1 MQETIDLLVHNAAEL
16 LTARPTTKGPVRG
29 KELEQIEIIPG
40 GAFAVRN
47 GVIIAVGNSDELA
60 QRYQAE
66 REIDARGRLVTPAFS
81 DPHTHLIHGGSRH
94 LEWQAKVL
102 EQPALGID
110 GGIRSTINATAEAS
124 DAELLA
130 HASEILDDML
140 VAGTT
145 AIEAKTGYG
154 LSESAEIRL
163 LQLAA
168 SIEHPVKLAS
178 TFLGAHTVPERHR
191 EDREAYIAE
200 VIAMMPAARKLSDTC
215 DIAIDPVSFSAEEGL
230 RLIDAAKA
238 HDFVLR
244 VHADQ
249 TGDVS
254 GTGIAAKA
262 GALTVDHLDFVS
274 DESLAALAHSTTV
287 GVIFPAA
294 NMHLLDMT
302 PGREGKR
309 PRDLVA
315 WADRLVE
322 SGAALALSTD
332 YNPGT
337 APCTS
342 MQMTMQLASR
352 LYRLSFAAVWNLAT
366 INAAHALGNTAERG
380 SIEIG
385 KTADFVIWNV
395 AEHGQVIHRI
405 GSNLAAEVHI
415 AGSVVARNGRRVEPG
430 E

>member
-1 MQETIDLLVHNAAEL
+1 MQERIDLLVHNATEL
-16 LTARPTTKGPVRG
+16 LTAKPASSGPVRG
-29 KELEQIEIIPG
+29 NELDQLEIIPN
-40 GAFAVRN
+40 GAFAVNN
-47 GVIIAVGNSDELA
+47 GTIIAVGSSDELLS
-60 QRYQAE
+60 RYQAK
-66 REIDARGRLVTPAFS
+66 REIDASGRLVSPAFS

-110 GGIRSTINATAEAS
+110 GGIRSTINATAAAS
-124 DAELLA
+124 DTELLT
-130 HASEILDDML
+130 HATEILDDML
-140 VAGTT
+140 IAGTT
-145 AIEAKTGYG
+145 AIEAKSGYG
-154 LSESAEIRL
+154 LSESSELRL

-168 SIEHPVKLAS
+168 SIKHPVKLSS

-191 EDREAYIAE
+191 ENREAYISE
-200 VIAMMPAARKLSDTC
+200 VIAMMAAARELSDTC
-215 DIAIDPVSFSAEEGL
+215 DIAIDPISFTAEEGQ
-230 RLIDAAKA
+230 RLIDAAKL
-238 HDFVLR
+238 HNFELR

-249 TGDVS
+249 TGDIS
-254 GTGIAAKA
+254 GTELAAKA

-274 DESLAALAHSTTV
+274 DESLAALSHSTTV

-302 PGREGKR
+302 PGREGKQ

-315 WADRLVE
+315 WADRLIA

-342 MQMTMQLASR
+342 MQMTMQLACR
-352 LYRLSFAAVWNLAT
+352 LYRISYASAWHLAT
-366 INAAHALGNTAERG
+366 INAAHALGNAAERG
-380 SIEIG
+380 SIEVG
-385 KTADFVIWNV
+385 KVADFVIWNV

-405 GSNLAAEVHI
+405 GSNLAAEVYI
-415 AGSVVARNGRRVEPG
+415 AGNIVARDGRRIETG
-430 E
+430 K